1 MSEPQ
6 IAHEIQNFSAKQF
19 TSTAFSDCLT
29 QAGIQIHMDGRGRA
43 QDNTFPDNGVYLGF
57 NPLFKL

>member
-1 MSEPQ
+1 
-6 IAHEIQNFSAKQF
+6 
-19 TSTAFSDCLT
+19 
-29 QAGIQIHMDGRGRA
+29 MDGRGRA